1 MKKITLIFLLN
12 VLSITT
18 INAQSQTSVQGIIL
32 DSETQIPLSNVRI
45 TIVESNIS
53 QRTNVLGNFILTN
66 LPLGN
71 QLIEISLNTYETQR
85 FPILIEVDKPID
97 LGILLLVFDLSNL
110 EENSGLISLTED
122 DLNNDDF
129 QSENTAG
136 LLQSSR
142 DVFQNRAAFDF
153 GQAFFR
159 VRGYDSQSAQVLING
174 VSMNKI
180 FNGRPQWNN
189 WGGLNDVTR
198 NQELTMGLSP
208 SSYSFGD
215 VLGTTNISTRASK
228 YRPGIRISSSFSN
241 RTYIGRGMVTYN
253 SGLQKNGLAY
263 TFSASRRW
271 GNEGF
276 IDGTL
281 YDAFGFFGALEY
293 KLNDKSSLNLTA
305 MYTPNRRGSVAAIT
319 ERVFDELGRK
329 YNPYWGF
336 QDGEKRHS
344 RIKEVEEPLFMLSHF
359 YETPNTTVTTSVA
372 YQTGK
377 QGRSR
382 LDYANAPNP
391 TPNYWRYLPNIKE
404 KPQIDWNSFYNANRN
419 DTNITDAGAARYLLY
434 EDRSDDNILIVS
446 STLNTKISDHLAVD
460 IGGTY
465 KGLTSQNF
473 GMPID
478 LLGATYYSDVNQFT
492 LIDGTPSKNDA
503 LGEVNKGINDIIKYN
518 YNMLSSQIN
527 GFAQLRF
534 NYNKADFFL
543 SGTYTTTNHQR
554 EGKFLNES
562 FAENSLGKSEQLS
575 FNDIGFKGG
584 LTYKITGRH
593 LILFNGAFLSKAPT
607 IRNSFVN
614 SRENN
619 NIVTGLESEKI
630 TSAETSYVFRSS
642 LLKVRFTGYFTEFKE
657 GTDINFIFAQGG
669 SGTDFFQEVVTGI
682 DKRHFGAEF
691 GLEYQVSPTTK
702 IVTAGAYGK
711 HTYSNNANVSINF
724 DTAGFN
730 DDVINNIGFKDLGET
745 NIKDLRVANGPQQA
759 YSLGVEYRD
768 PQYWWISARANYLSN
783 AYVDVS
789 TITRTSDFFINPD
802 DPQGL
807 PFEDIDIE
815 LTNKLLE
822 QEKFEGYYL
831 LNITG
836 GKSWRLKGNYLSF
849 FVSINNAFET
859 IYRTGGYEQSRTAN
873 YADLVEDTANG
884 NSLRNFGNKY
894 WYGLGRS
901 YFVNLAY
908 NF

>member
-12 VLSITT
+12 VLSFTI
-18 INAQSQTSVQGIIL
+18 INAQSQTSVQGTIL

-71 QLIEISLNTYETQR
+71 QLIEISFNTYETQR
-85 FPILIEVDKPID
+85 FPVLIEVDKPID

-293 KLNDKSSLNLTA
+293 KLNDMSSLNLTA

-336 QDGEKRHS
+336 QDGKKRHS

-359 YETPNTTVTTSVA
+359 YETPKTTVTTSVA
-372 YQTGK
+372 YQIGK

-404 KPQIDWNSFYNANRN
+404 KPQIDWNSFYSANRN

-478 LLGATYYSDVNQFT
+478 
-492 LIDGTPSKNDA
+492 
-503 LGEVNKGINDIIKYN
+503 
-518 YNMLSSQIN
+518 
-527 GFAQLRF
+527 
-534 NYNKADFFL
+534 
-543 SGTYTTTNHQR
+543 
-554 EGKFLNES
+554 
-562 FAENSLGKSEQLS
+562 
-575 FNDIGFKGG
+575 
-584 LTYKITGRH
+584 
-593 LILFNGAFLSKAPT
+593 
-607 IRNSFVN
+607 
-614 SRENN
+614 
-619 NIVTGLESEKI
+619 
-630 TSAETSYVFRSS
+630 
-642 LLKVRFTGYFTEFKE
+642 
-657 GTDINFIFAQGG
+657 
-669 SGTDFFQEVVTGI
+669 
-682 DKRHFGAEF
+682 
-691 GLEYQVSPTTK
+691 
-702 IVTAGAYGK
+702 
-711 HTYSNNANVSINF
+711 
-724 DTAGFN
+724 
-730 DDVINNIGFKDLGET
+730 
-745 NIKDLRVANGPQQA
+745 
-759 YSLGVEYRD
+759 
-768 PQYWWISARANYLSN
+768 
-783 AYVDVS
+783 
-789 TITRTSDFFINPD
+789 
-802 DPQGL
+802 
-807 PFEDIDIE
+807 
-815 LTNKLLE
+815 
-822 QEKFEGYYL
+822 
-831 LNITG
+831 
-836 GKSWRLKGNYLSF
+836 
-849 FVSINNAFET
+849 
-859 IYRTGGYEQSRTAN
+859 
-873 YADLVEDTANG
+873 
-884 NSLRNFGNKY
+884 
-894 WYGLGRS
+894 
-901 YFVNLAY
+901 
-908 NF
+908 